1 MYGYSTVCVTNA
13 HPTHPTM
20 TTPMVNIASLNTE
33 FCLSK
38 LSVSTETHTG
48 STGSTGDRLLMVSL
62 RVEGSGRKHMGLAL
76 DYSTSMSDRRNNQT
90 KRDVLVQAAVTALN
104 LMREDDI
111 ITVVAYGTHA
121 TVLIRNA
128 RIGHP
133 VTIPKVCQDMRDQP
147 FMGGTNP
154 SSALNELRECD
165 QIMLVSDGEFNDGVL
180 EPDLLHKMVGCPV
193 LCGSILPG
201 CDMTELAN
209 VSEGSSFEIDC
220 TEADTMASLMAS
232 ALSAPNIAAS
242 AVMLLVQGK
251 QYPVPSVRE
260 GCCVRYV
267 VPIPESAE
275 PSADAENAENTETV
289 SFSVTH
295 MDTRGLVVTQNST
308 ARITGATNNDVQR
321 QWHLQKAAAL
331 VEEAQRTGCQVK
343 RSEAIRMF
351 CAAGVTTNNHNVL
364 RTASSQRLQFSLE
377 PDSELCPDVCRE
389 SSARAMDEVE
399 VEVDKMDETGD

>member
-1 MYGYSTVCVTNA
+1 MLNV
-13 HPTHPTM
+13 
-20 TTPMVNIASLNTE
+20 ASLNTE

-38 LSVSTETHTG
+38 LIASTETHTG
-48 STGSTGDRLLMVSL
+48 SDGEQLLMVSL

-76 DYSTSMSDRRNNQT
+76 DYSTSMSDRRNNQS

-104 LMREDDI
+104 LMPEDDM

-121 TVLIRNA
+121 TVLMRNA

-133 VTIPKVCQDMRDQP
+133 VTIPKVCQDLRDQP

-154 SSALNELRECD
+154 SSALSELRECD
-165 QIMLVSDGEFNDGVL
+165 QILLVSDGEFNDGVL
-180 EPDLLHKMVGCPV
+180 QPDLLHKMVGCPV

-201 CDMTELAN
+201 CDMSELAN

-220 TEADTMASLMAS
+220 NEADTMASLMAS

-242 AVMLLVQGK
+242 SVTLLVQGK
-251 QYPVPSVRE
+251 KYQVPSVRE

-267 VPIPESAE
+267 VPIPASTE
-275 PSADAENAENTETV
+275 PSEENAETV
-289 SFSVTH
+289 LFSVTH
-295 MDTRGLVVTQNST
+295 MDTRGLLVTQNGS
-308 ARITGATNNDVQR
+308 ARITGAANNDVER

-331 VEEAQRTGCQVK
+331 VEEAQRTGCPSKQ
-343 RSEAIRMF
+343 SEAIRMF
-351 CAAGVTTNNHNVL
+351 CAAGVTTNKHSVL

-377 PDSELCPDVCRE
+377 PDSELCPTVCRE
-389 SSARAMDEVE
+389 SSTRAMDE
-399 VEVDKMDETGD
+399 MDEMDEETNSVGD